1 MLDTEKICHVCQ
13 RSRHLSL
20 RATVGPDGDTL
31 IEVEPCRHNR
41 GYTELEFSETTIA
54 EAGRTLICLSVRL
67 PELGLVG
74 YQDTISGERDAEWH
88 REKFKRQLSDPEHI
102 ERLKRE
108 RKAAKRRHR
117 ATLDAWPDI

>member
-1 MLDTEKICHVCQ
+1 MLDTDKICHVCQ

-31 IEVEPCRHNR
+31 IAVEPCRHNR
-41 GYTELEFSETTIA
+41 GDAELEFSETTIA
-54 EAGRTLICLSVRL
+54 DAGRTLICLSVRL

-74 YQDTISGERDAEWH
+74 YQDAIAGDRDAEWH
-88 REKFKRQLSDPEHI
+88 RAEFRRQLADPAHV

-108 RKAAKRRHR
+108 REAAQRRNR
-117 ATLDAWPDI
+117 AALDAWPDI